1 MRCADVSWTMPSKL
15 HKKINLKLKLSNFFS
30 IQSQPCHWRNLKGVT
45 KREIKAEKENSTLS
59 DNVSLFQSIRVLQD
73 EDDEPTVREQTTQR
87 SRDPT
92 ETCVKTSVLSAL
104 TAMCSMMLCILA
116 GSLFITCTKLKHR
129 KPGGFFVD
137 SSYVTNRSQID

>member
-1 MRCADVSWTMPSKL
+1 
-15 HKKINLKLKLSNFFS
+15 
-30 IQSQPCHWRNLKGVT
+30 LKGVT
-45 KREIKAEKENSTLS
+45 KREVKAEKENSTLS

-116 GSLFITCTKLKHR
+116 GSLFITCTKLKYR
-129 KPGGFFVD
+129 KNDGGFFVD

>member
-1 MRCADVSWTMPSKL
+1 MKL
-15 HKKINLKLKLSNFFS
+15 

-45 KREIKAEKENSTLS
+45 KREIKAEKQNSTLS

-73 EDDEPTVREQTTQR
+73 EEEPSVREQSTPR
-87 SRDPT
+87 NRDPT

-104 TAMCSMMLCILA
+104 TAVCSMMLCILA
-116 GSLFITCTKLKHR
+116 GSLFVTCTKLKYR
-129 KPGGFFVD
+129 KNDSGFFAD